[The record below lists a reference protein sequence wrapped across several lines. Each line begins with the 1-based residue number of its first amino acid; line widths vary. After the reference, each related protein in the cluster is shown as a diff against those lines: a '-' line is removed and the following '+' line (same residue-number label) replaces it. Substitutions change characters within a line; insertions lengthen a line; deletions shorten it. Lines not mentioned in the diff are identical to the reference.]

1 MPAHDSLPA
10 IQQAI
15 QLSIAPVFLLTGVA
29 ALLGVMANRLA
40 RIIDRARDLER
51 KWNDFEGAGAEAARR
66 ELVSL
71 ERRRSL
77 ASWAINLCTGA
88 ALLICLVIV
97 TLFVGEFV
105 QTDLTLIAGAQF
117 VGAMVFLIGGL
128 SAFLAEVYI
137 ATHTSRIQAATFQ
150 RRPPAGRNAGS
161 DA

>member
-51 KWNDFEGAGAEAARR
+51 RGNELDGAGMEAARR

-105 QTDLTLIAGAQF
+105 QTDLTLVAGAQF

-137 ATHTSRIQAATFQ
+137 ATHTSKIQAETFQ
-150 RRPPAGRNAGS
+150 RRPPAARGARS
-161 DA
+161 EP